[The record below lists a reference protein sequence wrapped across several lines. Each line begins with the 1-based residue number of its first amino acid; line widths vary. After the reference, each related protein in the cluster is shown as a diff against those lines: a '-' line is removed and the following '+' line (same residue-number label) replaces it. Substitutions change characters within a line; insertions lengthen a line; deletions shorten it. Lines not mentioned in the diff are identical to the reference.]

1 MSRNFTE
8 ATDCVYNITSTTR
21 GVIVILFRTP
31 DDLSSPLSAPT
42 ASTRGAETVF
52 DGGEDTIL
60 YCYESVNIILIIIVI
75 GAVRPESSLFS
86 RLVIKRFFFLNVNIK
101 LPDTIASIP
110 AVHTVVDQTTS

>member
-31 DDLSSPLSAPT
+31 YDLSSPLRAPP

-52 DGGEDTIL
+52 NGGEDTI

-86 RLVIKRFFFLNVNIK
+86 RLVIKRFFFLNFNTK

-110 AVHTVVDQTTS
+110 VHTVVDQMAS